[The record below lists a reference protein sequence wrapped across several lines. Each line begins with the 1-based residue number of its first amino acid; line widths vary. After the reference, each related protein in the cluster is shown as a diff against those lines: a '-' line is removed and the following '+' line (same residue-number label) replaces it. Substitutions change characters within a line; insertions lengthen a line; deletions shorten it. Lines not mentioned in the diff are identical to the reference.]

1 MMRRLALV
9 LALTT
14 LVPGPGIASGQGL
27 PMPAAA
33 AARDRYFGQLESV
46 NGSTLMLRLRNGRL
60 LHVDA
65 REAFALDRVSE
76 PLFRGKPTV
85 VAGVMSAGGVFLA
98 SAVRRAAPDP
108 SSWGADIQR

>member
-1 MMRRLALV
+1 
-9 LALTT
+9 
-14 LVPGPGIASGQGL
+14 
-27 PMPAAA
+27 MPTAAA
-33 AARDRYFGQLESV
+33 AHERYFGQLESV

-85 VAGVMSAGGVFLA
+85 VAGVTSAGGVFLA